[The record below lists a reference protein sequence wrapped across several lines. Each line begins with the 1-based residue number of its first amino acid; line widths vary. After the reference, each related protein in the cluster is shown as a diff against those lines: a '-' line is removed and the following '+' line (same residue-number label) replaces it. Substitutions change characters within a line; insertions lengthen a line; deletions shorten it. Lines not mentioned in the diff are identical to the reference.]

1 MRAIILAAALFA
13 AAPAFAQPTAPAP
26 TRAVLVDAAK
36 APSGRTVIDGA
47 AWRCEQANCVA
58 GGGAN
63 QPAAR
68 ACRRFVARL
77 GAVREFS
84 WKGQSLSAAQLAI
97 CNA

>member
-47 AWRCEQANCVA
+47 AWRGDLLEVEVLRVVQVD
-58 GGGAN
+58 
-63 QPAAR
+63 QR
-68 ACRRFVARL
+68 
-77 GAVREFS
+77 
-84 WKGQSLSAAQLAI
+84 
-97 CNA
+97 